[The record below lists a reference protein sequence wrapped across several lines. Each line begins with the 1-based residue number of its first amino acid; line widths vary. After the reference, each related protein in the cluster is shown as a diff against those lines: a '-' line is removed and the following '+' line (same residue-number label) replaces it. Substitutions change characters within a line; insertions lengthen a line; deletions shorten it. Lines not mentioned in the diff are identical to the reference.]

1 MAGGAG
7 TRLDTRWPLRLI
19 TDIRSERA
27 TRTAAAAL
35 LASAGAIYVAP
46 NEGYWGLA
54 MIAVQAVMSY
64 FPTVSLGQALCPAA
78 CVAWG
83 LVLGCGF
90 TSALYL
96 CATAGATALWVGTIL
111 TVLLL
116 EPVITN
122 KDPYVA
128 GLTFAFVLVVV
139 DGVLLEAVDS
149 LVAGSLQDNVRL
161 LSIEWAPGGEIRTR
175 FLGAFLCLGLVIAIH
190 LLPPWRS
197 TSMLNSRLVSNHL
210 SKAGATLEDIA
221 AVFESSVSDG
231 AMGGSALAQ
240 AIPLDR
246 VQQLSQCC
254 MQQMGALRSLPGFLT
269 MVDYEPVLWPL
280 SARHVGMPGWKEL
293 LSRIRVMLQRMYDLT
308 IMLERR
314 GHQLSLRSN
323 ILSVEDS
330 REFALLAT
338 VVRES
343 VAFVPQYVLGLEQLG
358 GFLCLGS
365 MPALERPVAG
375 TAEAGWPHT
384 AQQIQE
390 LLQQRQAQQ
399 LTLLCDSMLSGKD
412 MALYRRAVLAAYSRT
427 MYGGTDR
434 ESFSDSAE
442 VPKEEVAKLST
453 SLLSF
458 YTDALTA
465 CVVRLVAPTHLK
477 LPMAEALLVVYQTSS
492 ARHGWAAVS
501 HNLWCWWGRP
511 LSLCCEAYLAT
522 PGVYRTPRAWWRSR
536 GRHFI
541 RVLVGVSFL
550 HGLGFLWPTYRNFI
564 LPGSFAGWQGVAFI
578 ITLQGN
584 AEATLKKGLLR
595 MAGTLLGGVIGGLGA
610 YAGLFSSPALVCIVV
625 LVNMA
630 VVWVTP
636 TPPFTRFPVNSTDYE
651 YAIQS
656 TGITC
661 NLILFVKLSG
671 PADLTR
677 VVLARV
683 VSQVIGI
690 GTAIAIACCCFPQS
704 GYARARKLTGRA
716 LKLGGSLLPH
726 LAKHYFGIYGADPKD
741 VETRHARSYADL
753 ERLQLAM
760 DREDS
765 GLSFGPPPL
774 SRQPS
779 QPVSDGR
786 ESHLAPQPL
795 PAPSPPGNNASCA
808 ATASSS
814 ARGAPQPQ
822 EIPSNTNGICCQTST
837 EMQPRGET
845 CSARQNPT
853 PLSPE
858 VPDAEPG
865 AQRSGSTS
873 DDEGIRPLASFPS
886 SSAAVGSNGD
896 NASTLGISIENVV
909 LSVENGE
916 DIDAASIIAGTE
928 AETNAAHTWA
938 ITDDWDISGLMGVQQ
953 DISPG
958 ALLDEVPLTD
968 DNAPTGYCA
977 GLPEVHRRL
986 QVCMDL
992 MDAANAQIKLAE
1004 KVVVRLVPSHSE
1016 MPHSGVALCVADVPV
1031 CTEWAVWLCLVE
1043 VHSLLGLRQPCA
1055 AGGAAR

>member
-1 MAGGAG
+1 MSLPIVKL
-7 TRLDTRWPLRLI
+7 TRLSDVIQVPSEQYRLRVRHSVYRDYLQS
-19 TDIRSERA
+19 DPFCQAQRACRPYPSGFGKSRLAGHWHRDCHCHRMLLFPSERLRPRSQVRNPSA
-27 TRTAAAAL
+27 VAAPVCFR
-35 LASAGAIYVAP
+35 SHSPCQAP
-46 NEGYWGLA
+46 LHTW
-54 MIAVQAVMSY
+54 
-64 FPTVSLGQALCPAA
+64 
-78 CVAWG
+78 CVH
-83 LVLGCGF
+83 
-90 TSALYL
+90 TSA
-96 CATAGATALWVGTIL
+96 
-111 TVLLL
+111 
-116 EPVITN
+116 
-122 KDPYVA
+122 
-128 GLTFAFVLVVV
+128 
-139 DGVLLEAVDS
+139 
-149 LVAGSLQDNVRL
+149 
-161 LSIEWAPGGEIRTR
+161 
-175 FLGAFLCLGLVIAIH
+175 
-190 LLPPWRS
+190 
-197 TSMLNSRLVSNHL
+197 
-210 SKAGATLEDIA
+210 
-221 AVFESSVSDG
+221 SDG
-231 AMGGSALAQ
+231 GDC
-240 AIPLDR
+240 P
-246 VQQLSQCC
+246 CPC
-254 MQQMGALRSLPGFLT
+254 
-269 MVDYEPVLWPL
+269 
-280 SARHVGMPGWKEL
+280 
-293 LSRIRVMLQRMYDLT
+293 
-308 IMLERR
+308 
-314 GHQLSLRSN
+314 
-323 ILSVEDS
+323 
-330 REFALLAT
+330 
-338 VVRES
+338 
-343 VAFVPQYVLGLEQLG
+343 
-358 GFLCLGS
+358 
-365 MPALERPVAG
+365 
-375 TAEAGWPHT
+375 
-384 AQQIQE
+384 
-390 LLQQRQAQQ
+390 
-399 LTLLCDSMLSGKD
+399 
-412 MALYRRAVLAAYSRT
+412 
-427 MYGGTDR
+427 
-434 ESFSDSAE
+434 
-442 VPKEEVAKLST
+442 
-453 SLLSF
+453 
-458 YTDALTA
+458 
-465 CVVRLVAPTHLK
+465 
-477 LPMAEALLVVYQTSS
+477 
-492 ARHGWAAVS
+492 
-501 HNLWCWWGRP
+501 GR
-511 LSLCCEAYLAT
+511 
-522 PGVYRTPRAWWRSR
+522 
-536 GRHFI
+536 
-541 RVLVGVSFL
+541 
-550 HGLGFLWPTYRNFI
+550 
-564 LPGSFAGWQGVAFI
+564 
-578 ITLQGN
+578 
-584 AEATLKKGLLR
+584 
-595 MAGTLLGGVIGGLGA
+595 
-610 YAGLFSSPALVCIVV
+610 
-625 LVNMA
+625 
-630 VVWVTP
+630 
-636 TPPFTRFPVNSTDYE
+636 
-651 YAIQS
+651 
-656 TGITC
+656 
-661 NLILFVKLSG
+661 
-671 PADLTR
+671 
-677 VVLARV
+677 
-683 VSQVIGI
+683 
-690 GTAIAIACCCFPQS
+690 
-704 GYARARKLTGRA
+704 LTGRA

-968 DNAPTGYCA
+968 DNAPTGYSA